1 MKAVIYERY
10 GPAEVL
16 QLTELPKPVPKE
28 DEILV
33 KVHATTV
40 TIGDT
45 IMRSLNI
52 PGPGWQRLGARL
64 YLGVR
69 KPKRAI
75 LGMELAG
82 VIESAGRAV
91 TRFKP
96 GDEVFASTFA
106 VNLGG
111 YVEYKCL
118 PEDGVVALK
127 PASLSFGEAAALP
140 GAGMTALHCLRKA
153 NIRSGQK
160 VLIYGASGAVGTY
173 AVQLARG
180 HFGADVTGVCSTANL
195 ELVRSLGA
203 GRVID
208 YTQQDFTQ
216 GTETYDVIFDAV
228 GKLSPVQTS
237 AARKLAGSY
246 LNVLTASDGG
256 ESIELLLA
264 LKEQV
269 EAGVIK
275 PVIDRR
281 YTLEE
286 VVEAHRYVEK
296 GHKKGSV
303 VITLV

>member
-1 MKAVIYERY
+1 
-10 GPAEVL
+10 
-16 QLTELPKPVPKE
+16 
-28 DEILV
+28 
-33 KVHATTV
+33 
-40 TIGDT
+40 
-45 IMRSLNI
+45 
-52 PGPGWQRLGARL
+52 
-64 YLGVR
+64 
-69 KPKRAI
+69 
-75 LGMELAG
+75 
-82 VIESAGRAV
+82 
-91 TRFKP
+91 
-96 GDEVFASTFA
+96 
-106 VNLGG
+106 
-111 YVEYKCL
+111 
-118 PEDGVVALK
+118 
-127 PASLSFGEAAALP
+127 
-140 GAGMTALHCLRKA
+140 MTALHCLRKA

-173 AVQLARG
+173 TVQLARG

>member
-16 QLTELPKPVPKE
+16 QLTELPKPAPKE

-237 AARKLAGSY
+237 AARQAGWQ
-246 LNVLTASDGG
+246 LPECADRLGWRRVDRTPARPQRAGRGG
-256 ESIELLLA
+256 GD
-264 LKEQV
+264 Q
-269 EAGVIK
+269 AG
-275 PVIDRR
+275 
-281 YTLEE
+281 
-286 VVEAHRYVEK
+286 H
-296 GHKKGSV
+296 
-303 VITLV
+303 

>member
-1 MKAVIYERY
+1 MA
-10 GPAEVL
+10 A
-16 QLTELPKPVPKE
+16 
-28 DEILV
+28 
-33 KVHATTV
+33 A
-40 TIGDT
+40 
-45 IMRSLNI
+45 
-52 PGPGWQRLGARL
+52 GARL

-140 GAGMTALHCLRKA
+140 ARDDRPALPAQGEHPQRAKSPH
-153 NIRSGQK
+153 IRRIGC
-160 VLIYGASGAVGTY
+160 GGHY

-228 GKLSPVQTS
+228 GKLSPVQTN

-256 ESIELLLA
+256 KSIELLLA

-303 VITLV
+303 VITVV